1 MSNLLYAAIVV
12 FTEKHV
18 ISYEEVKNDDCFF
31 FNDLHIRI
39 KVLCVQNGFIR
50 FKLYDFSK
58 QNIPIGCFGIPLNE
72 PILFE
77 GLIVE
82 PGEISFYYRDCYIVF
97 SNSPVDIDK
106 RNYNLGFVISNNE
119 HVSNLETIKAHLRAN
134 NRIEEFKEMSFF
146 CDNDPEL
153 YKSTRQLEKN
163 TRIYREGFLSKRSP
177 KQDTLIFVEENL
189 TLTTAKRFADYDKKV
204 AVLNFANPVEPGGG
218 ILRGANAQE
227 EYLCR
232 LSNLYKSLS
241 SKNAE
246 KYYSDN
252 NKIRSNNQF
261 NSMFIG
267 TDQVIYSPD
276 VTVLKKSD
284 AINREW
290 FREMYADDYYTVDV
304 LTCAAPFFSGSGYII
319 PNGDLKYL
327 LMRRIKNI
335 FEVAIENNI
344 DVLVL
349 GAFGCGAF
357 HNPPEVVASA
367 FKDCLRDARYSCAF
381 DEVVFAIKRE
391 STPSKNIQ
399 EFKKA
404 FSKKPTRNNAFSH
417 FSCFNADGKTY
428 DIDGLENY
436 LTEQRKNPKIKEKLR
451 IGDVVKLQGRDYEVV
466 IEYVDYEVKDIG
478 KVDYAGKRAD
488 GLEPNSLSL
497 INQYEIEKIIRKHS
511 DEE

>member
-1 MSNLLYAAIVV
+1 M
-12 FTEKHV
+12 
-18 ISYEEVKNDDCFF
+18 
-31 FNDLHIRI
+31 
-39 KVLCVQNGFIR
+39 LCVQNGFIR

-189 TLTTAKRFADYDKKV
+189 TLT
-204 AVLNFANPVEPGGG
+204 
-218 ILRGANAQE
+218 
-227 EYLCR
+227 
-232 LSNLYKSLS
+232 LS

-404 FSKKPTRNNAFSH
+404 FSKKPIRNNAFSD
-417 FSCFNADGKTY
+417 FSSFHADGKTY
-428 DIDGLENY
+428 DIDELENY

-466 IEYVDYEVKDIG
+466 IEYVDYEVKDIE